1 MTGVHSFLGNDLL
14 DWHLGGAAATSI
26 QTRAVALATGG
37 NPPTMAS
44 AYELTNTDVVS
55 YRLPVTYLQ
64 ATAGSASNSNA
75 ITFSSFVSTR
85 TIIGLTIWNNTTSG
99 AGSMLWFG
107 TLSAARTPNPGDSLV
122 FNSGAIV
129 HSIT

>member
-1 MTGVHSFLGNDLL
+1 MTGVHSYLANQAL
-14 DWHLGGAAATSI
+14 DYHLGGRTADTIS
-26 QTRAVALATGG
+26 TRAIGLAT
-37 NPPTMAS
+37 NTPTMAS
-44 AYELTNTDVVS
+44 PFELTNTDVVS
-55 YRLPVTYLQ
+55 YRLPATYFS
-64 ATAGSASNSNA
+64 ASGGTASNSNA

-99 AGSMLWFG
+99 SGSMLWFG

-122 FNSGAIV
+122 FNVGAIV